1 MDLML
6 IAPYSMLDIAEQ
18 YGDAHFVL
26 SGVWLDKKAREF
38 FKQSKKWKLL
48 DNGAYELGYPLPFD
62 ELLQL
67 AEEIKA
73 DEIVCPDFFKVR
85 DGTYEA
91 TKEFVEMFT
100 SKQRRRFRLVA
111 VPQATTPSEWIESY
125 KQMAHLNVDGIA
137 LPIWLQKHF
146 KARPSVFGYLQK
158 KRLLDETKYYHLLG
172 LDDYSELYAYP
183 KGVIRSVDT
192 SLPFSLT
199 AANIWTTFG
208 DVGHT
213 RIPLDAP
220 RFTQMQMRLLNIHL
234 EAIREACRLV

>member
-18 YGDAHFVL
+18 FGDAHFVL
-26 SGVWLDKKAREF
+26 SGVWLNREAREF
-38 FKQSKKWKLL
+38 FRQSKKWKLL
-48 DNGAYELGYPLPFD
+48 DNGAYELGYPIPFD
-62 ELLQL
+62 ELLKL
-67 AEEIKA
+67 AEEIRA
-73 DEIVCPDFFKVR
+73 NEIVCPDFFKVR

-91 TKEFVEMFT
+91 TKEFIEALT
-100 SKQRRRFRLVA
+100 SKQRKQFKLLA
-111 VPQATTPSEWIESY
+111 VPQATSPSEWIESY
-125 KQMAHLNVDGIA
+125 KDMAKLNVDGIA

-158 KRLLDETKYYHLLG
+158 KHLLDDTKYYHLLG

-183 KGVIRSVDT
+183 KGAIRSVDT

-208 DVGHT
+208 DVEHK

-220 RFTQMQMRLLNIHL
+220 RFSQMQMRLLNIHL
-234 EAIREACRLV
+234 EAIREACQLV